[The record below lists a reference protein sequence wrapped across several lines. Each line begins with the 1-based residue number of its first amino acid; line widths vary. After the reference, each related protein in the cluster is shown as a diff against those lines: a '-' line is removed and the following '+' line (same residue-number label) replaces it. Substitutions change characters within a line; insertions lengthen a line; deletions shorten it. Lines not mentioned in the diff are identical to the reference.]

1 MIHLGH
7 ADATNTP
14 SMAVT
19 GSVHAQS
26 GVPFTVQTEI
36 HLGLSRLIEGPREAV
51 CPKRLVSWHGA
62 DRGPAFIL
70 GELGIECREV
80 HSNSAS
86 LFADADV
93 PLRPPPEIVAGLAV
107 PPLHLRSLL
116 SGHSMSPA
124 RSNINFFLPKLKF

>member
-86 LFADADV
+86 LFAAALP
-93 PLRPPPEIVAGLAV
+93 PLRTQHVA
-107 PPLHLRSLL
+107 RSLKHQL
-116 SGHSMSPA
+116 
-124 RSNINFFLPKLKF
+124 FFFPKFKF